1 MLKAYLFNPKKCN
14 FVFKFKIMKIFTYI
28 IFALAVVFIGF
39 NATMLDFDNLF
50 EGKSLIAI
58 IGILATMC
66 AVVLILIF
74 NLSKAIDEKLKKH
87 S

>member
-1 MLKAYLFNPKKCN
+1 
-14 FVFKFKIMKIFTYI
+14 MKTFTYI
-28 IFALAVVFIGF
+28 IFALAVLLIGV
-39 NATMLDFDNLF
+39 NAAMLDFNNLF

-66 AVVLILIF
+66 AVVVLLIF
-74 NLSKAIDEKLKKH
+74 NLSKSIDNKLKKH

>member
-1 MLKAYLFNPKKCN
+1 
-14 FVFKFKIMKIFTYI
+14 MKTFTYI

-39 NATMLDFDNLF
+39 NATMLDFSNLF

-66 AVVLILIF
+66 AVVLLLIF
-74 NLSKAIDEKLKKH
+74 NLSRAIDDKLKKH